1 MSVEVE
7 SGAYK
12 FMPDE
17 KDPPVLFKPPVQ
29 TASADEPMLFR
40 YGMIHDLESL
50 WWIAVWFL
58 FHTHPIGTPY
68 NPEVLNI
75 ADLIF
80 TRHYN
85 RDARYE
91 MLRGESQWYSSIPIL
106 PAEFSALAGRLG
118 NFRDHYI
125 MMATKTFE
133 SLTPEGIAYKI
144 STEYLTGEQKDL
156 DAYDI
161 VKACF
166 HTDPLAV
173 ALITLPKRKD
183 APAHA
188 DHAEPDKPSG
198 SKRIRRR

>member
-1 MSVEVE
+1 MSIEVE

-12 FMPDE
+12 FMPYE

-29 TASADEPMLFR
+29 TAAADEPMPFR

-68 NPEVLNI
+68 NPEILKI
-75 ADLIF
+75 AGSIF
-80 TRHYN
+80 TWHYN
-85 RDARYE
+85 WGARYE
-91 MLRGESQWYSSIPIL
+91 MLCNKSRWVSSVSAL
-106 PAEFSALAGRLG
+106 PAEFSALARQLDH
-118 NFRDHYI
+118 FRIHYI

-133 SLTPEGIAYKI
+133 SLNPKGIAYKI
-144 STEYLTGEQKDL
+144 STEYLTGEQKHL

-166 HTDPLAV
+166 YSDPLAV

-183 APAHA
+183 APAHSR
-188 DHAEPDKPSG
+188 HAEPDKPSS
-198 SKRIRRR
+198 SKRTRRQ